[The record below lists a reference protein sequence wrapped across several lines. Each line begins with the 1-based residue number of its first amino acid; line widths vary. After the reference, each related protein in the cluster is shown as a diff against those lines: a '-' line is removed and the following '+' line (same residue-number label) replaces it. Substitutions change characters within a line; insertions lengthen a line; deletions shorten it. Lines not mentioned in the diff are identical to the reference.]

1 MWTSSATNYKEQSM
15 KYMRVIREQR
25 ELVHNEI
32 NEIQKDMLVFLEQ
45 PQDKQKLINEYI
57 ETYNKFI
64 DDNLDMIEDSET
76 KMEMHQ
82 RVEDLSAKLTVILE
96 DLQKSA
102 LDKRERVMNS
112 GWTEY
117 QLEKLMLYV
126 QALMQIEANRY
137 RSFVNFAEDFYAAK
151 DGQAL
156 KEVADDVLFAPIIDP
171 RSLPE
176 VEDQVAGTFPRLEA
190 LYQSLISILTGEPVA
205 ISGGAKDS
213 KGKKDQK
220 KEVKKDAGKKK
231 KEDEDKDKK
240 PDENNKELATLKENE
255 KKILKYRV
263 EMIKEWAERGL
274 KEIRMSSKQLYEK
287 LQDWVRVT
295 IKCEREIIKQLSL
308 QLREAI
314 EGEKKIQE
322 ELSIKSFD
330 LIRDGKFLYFI
341 VPPPKPLP
349 GIEIPQEDRF
359 TITQLLLIL
368 KDFKLLVN
376 SNGLLELDIVI
387 ALFTKKMVLLLN

>member
-1 MWTSSATNYKEQSM
+1 
-15 KYMRVIREQR
+15 
-25 ELVHNEI
+25 
-32 NEIQKDMLVFLEQ
+32 MLVFLEQ

-220 KEVKKDAGKKK
+220 KEVKKDAGKK
-231 KEDEDKDKK
+231 
-240 PDENNKELATLKENE
+240 E
-255 KKILKYRV
+255 KR
-263 EMIKEWAERGL
+263 RRRQG
-274 KEIRMSSKQLYEK
+274 
-287 LQDWVRVT
+287 
-295 IKCEREIIKQLSL
+295 
-308 QLREAI
+308 
-314 EGEKKIQE
+314 
-322 ELSIKSFD
+322 
-330 LIRDGKFLYFI
+330 
-341 VPPPKPLP
+341 
-349 GIEIPQEDRF
+349 
-359 TITQLLLIL
+359 
-368 KDFKLLVN
+368 
-376 SNGLLELDIVI
+376 
-387 ALFTKKMVLLLN
+387 